1 MASGN
6 KKHRRERSLNCL
18 FMVFC
23 LQVLT
28 WHQTDLNSMQVIL
41 PQSTEADLI
50 CLFTIGTIA
59 HICALSVVKHC
70 GFRIPIGPLAAMYLR
85 CFVHKCVHVLNEI
98 SFLSATHHTCLPW
111 GCWDLLTCEFIFVNC
126 TTNGWCTGYLF
137 FNKLLFF
144 FKQTVWIYILKSCF

>member
-28 WHQTDLNSMQVIL
+28 WHQTDLNSLQVIL

-137 FNKLLFF
+137 FNKLLVL
-144 FKQTVWIYILKSCF
+144 KQTVWIYILKSCF